1 MKKNIDKAIKQR
13 PNEVNL
19 STFSFL
25 FAEIINYYLQKNKDK
40 FEENIQQLGSTLGPR
55 IYEYIIARDKTYKK
69 ENNYE
74 EITRIIHSS
83 VTISFNIYQRFGPP
97 CSERQLIH

>member
-1 MKKNIDKAIKQR
+1 MKKNIDKALKQR

-19 STFSFL
+19 STFSFM

-55 IYEYIIARDKTYKK
+55 VYEYIIARDKTYKK

-83 VTISFNIYQRFGPP
+83 VMTNYYNNLRYG
-97 CSERQLIH
+97 QLCLESLQIL

>member
-1 MKKNIDKAIKQR
+1 MKKSTEKSLKPR
-13 PNEVNL
+13 PEVNL

-25 FAEIINYYLQKNKDK
+25 FAEIIQYYLQKDKEK

-69 ENNYE
+69 ENNHE
-74 EITRIIHSS
+74 EITKIIHSS
-83 VTISFNIYQRFGPP
+83 VCIVSLTNLRFGLLYLEKLQIP
-97 CSERQLIH
+97 